1 MRDPAPGLLD
11 PAFFLAHKGHN
22 GATAPRSMQRRVD
35 SKNKNRLEL
44 MAQRPH
50 TLAEDV
56 LHHFL
61 GISRA
66 LAGQLDFQSMIDAV
80 SREISPILPHDHL
93 DVCLFVLDGREH
105 ITYESGVHTLWGDV
119 AQPMPVHTSPIR
131 TVLLGEQAFLLTHDA
146 MNDARFAFPGAI
158 NHPIFDAR
166 LRSRLHVPLRARG
179 EIIGAL
185 SCSKHTE
192 HFYTLD
198 DVRHTQ
204 HVADLLAS
212 YVYALR
218 QTEQAK
224 QLAIAE
230 AQVRAREEGLRQ
242 GALRLTEELERERQ
256 RVGMDLHDQTLADLT
271 RLHRRIARL
280 ETLPN
285 VPGEDLRGIA
295 RALKD
300 SMQELRQLIDAV
312 KPTVLQLFG
321 FEEGLED
328 LLRRSVRDSGLSI
341 ATRLQDSTQGMGD
354 RLPESVKVA
363 LFRIIQEAV
372 NNAIKHAMPDSIV
385 INIGQTREGLQLTI
399 DDDGVGLEA
408 DQRFNTG
415 GIQNMQVRAQL
426 MAAQLQIESGPGE
439 RGTRVRVCL
448 PLTDFALEPVTAPE
462 VPCKSC

>member
-1 MRDPAPGLLD
+1 
-11 PAFFLAHKGHN
+11 
-22 GATAPRSMQRRVD
+22 
-35 SKNKNRLEL
+35 
-44 MAQRPH
+44 
-50 TLAEDV
+50 
-56 LHHFL
+56 
-61 GISRA
+61 
-66 LAGQLDFQSMIDAV
+66 
-80 SREISPILPHDHL
+80 
-93 DVCLFVLDGREH
+93 
-105 ITYESGVHTLWGDV
+105 
-119 AQPMPVHTSPIR
+119 
-131 TVLLGEQAFLLTHDA
+131 
-146 MNDARFAFPGAI
+146 
-158 NHPIFDAR
+158 
-166 LRSRLHVPLRARG
+166 
-179 EIIGAL
+179 
-185 SCSKHTE
+185 
-192 HFYTLD
+192 
-198 DVRHTQ
+198 
-204 HVADLLAS
+204 
-212 YVYALR
+212 VYALR

-341 ATRLQDSTQGMGD
+341 ETRLQDSTQGMGD

-385 INIGQTREGLQLTI
+385 INISQTDAGLQLTI

-426 MAAQLQIESGPGE
+426 MAAQLQIERGPDE

-448 PLTDFALEPVTAPE
+448 PLTDFELEPVIAPE

>member
-1 MRDPAPGLLD
+1 
-11 PAFFLAHKGHN
+11 
-22 GATAPRSMQRRVD
+22 
-35 SKNKNRLEL
+35 
-44 MAQRPH
+44 MAQRPR
-50 TLAEDV
+50 TVAEDV

-93 DVCLFVLDGREH
+93 DVCLFVVVGRDH

-119 AQPMPVHTSPIR
+119 AQPMPVQTSPIR
-131 TVLLGEQAFLLTHDA
+131 AVLLGQEPFLLTHDA
-146 MNDARFAFPGAI
+146 MSDARFVFPGAI
-158 NHPIFDAR
+158 NHPIFDAL

-256 RVGMDLHDQTLADLT
+256 RVGMDLHDQTLADMT

-280 ETLPN
+280 QTLPS

-295 RALKD
+295 DALKD

-341 ATRLQDSTQGMGD
+341 QTRLEDSSDGMGD
-354 RLPESVKVA
+354 RLAEPVKVA

-372 NNAIKHAMPDSIV
+372 NNAIKHAMPDSI
-385 INIGQTREGLQLTI
+385 IISISHDDASLQLTI
-399 DDDGVGLEA
+399 DDDGLGL
-408 DQRFNTG
+408 DTDHRLNTG
-415 GIQNMQVRAQL
+415 GIQNMRIRAQL
-426 MAAQLQIESGPGE
+426 MTAELQIEPGPRGK
-439 RGTRVRVCL
+439 GTRVRLSL
-448 PLTDFALEPVTAPE
+448 PLAERALTSEA
-462 VPCKSC
+462 SCASC

>member
-1 MRDPAPGLLD
+1 MTRLPFAL
-11 PAFFLAHKGHN
+11 FYSVFCSWKRS
-22 GATAPRSMQRRVD
+22 TA
-35 SKNKNRLEL
+35 KNKNRLEP

-131 TVLLGEQAFLLTHDA
+131 TVLLGEQPFLLTHDA
-146 MNDARFAFPGAI
+146 MNDTRFAFPGAI

-256 RVGMDLHDQTLADLT
+256 RVGMDLHDQTLADMT

-280 ETLPN
+280 QTLPN

-295 RALKD
+295 RSLKD

-321 FEEGLED
+321 FEEGVED

-341 ATRLQDSTQGMGD
+341 ETRLQDSTDGMGD

-363 LFRIIQEAV
+363 VFRIVQEAV

-385 INIGQTREGLQLTI
+385 IHISHTAGLLQLTI
-399 DDDGVGLEA
+399 DDDGIGLDVGH
-408 DQRFNTG
+408 RFNSG
-415 GIQNMQVRAQL
+415 GVQNMQVRAQL
-426 MAAQLQIESGPGE
+426 MAAQLYLERGPHE

-448 PLTDFALEPVTAPE
+448 PLADVPLAAEPALLTEL
-462 VPCKSC
+462 PCKSC

>member
-1 MRDPAPGLLD
+1 MTRLLPAVSKNAQFENVFDP
-11 PAFFLAHKGHN
+11 
-22 GATAPRSMQRRVD
+22 
-35 SKNKNRLEL
+35 KNKNRLEP

-93 DVCLFVLDGREH
+93 DVCLFVLDRREH

-131 TVLLGEQAFLLTHDA
+131 TVLLGEQPFLLTHDA

-256 RVGMDLHDQTLADLT
+256 RVGMDLHDQTLADMT

-280 ETLPN
+280 QTLPS

-321 FEEGLED
+321 FEEGVED

-341 ATRLQDSTQGMGD
+341 ETRLQDSTDGMGD

-363 LFRIIQEAV
+363 VFRIIQEAV

-385 INIGQTREGLQLTI
+385 IHISHTCGLLQLTI
-399 DDDGVGLEA
+399 DDDGIGLDVGH
-408 DQRFNTG
+408 RFNSG

-426 MAAQLQIESGPGE
+426 MAAQLTIERGPHG

-448 PLTDFALEPVTAPE
+448 PLADLAVVDEAAGVSGPARLTET
-462 VPCKSC
+462 PCTSC